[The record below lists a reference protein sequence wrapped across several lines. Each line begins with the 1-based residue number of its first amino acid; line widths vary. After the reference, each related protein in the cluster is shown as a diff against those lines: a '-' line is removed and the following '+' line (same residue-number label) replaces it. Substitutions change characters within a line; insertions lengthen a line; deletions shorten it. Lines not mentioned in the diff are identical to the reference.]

1 MTKDKLA
8 QAIDAIES
16 GNTVNDLGTV
26 HDYLQIAMDYLD
38 ELKQNAANHD
48 FAVITVLHDV
58 PLLETLVAQ
67 SGAMVS
73 RCAKQVDR
81 LEDAVYALDK
91 SESKT
96 PAKGKE

>member
-8 QAIDAIES
+8 QAIDAIGS

-58 PLLETLVAQ
+58 PLLETLVAK
-67 SGAMVS
+67 SGAMVT

-81 LEDAVYALDK
+81 LEDAVHALG
-91 SESKT
+91 ESKT
-96 PAKGKE
+96 NAADKGKE

>member
-58 PLLETLVAQ
+58 PLPETLVAQ

-81 LEDAVYALDK
+81 LEDAVYALG
-91 SESKT
+91 ESKT
-96 PAKGKE
+96 NAADKGKE